1 MKKIKI
7 QKSVTYRKIKIKSK
21 SNTKEIL
28 PSLTHSYTPRSSI
41 RKIISPPKMRS
52 DLIETQVS
60 SATKRLEVD
69 KINLRILKERLN
81 QKRKMLDTLEG
92 IPQKELIKKKLIK
105 YKLHEPIKRAKG
117 REREIIDERIKIAK
131 EKEKNEYAFLKET
144 DEIDNL
150 IQENEN
156 LRKEVMFS
164 RKKRLELERIKLK
177 LLQEILSK
185 KNKLKEINKLS
196 HHIEKTEKIDILNKE
211 ETAFIQQQQKYDSIK
226 NCLEEEY
233 NKVIQAYIKKERE
246 KINESNFNRKIS
258 ELKKRGNILKYDLN
272 ANKNLEIQEELKK
285 YEDEKIGDRTP
296 ILDECLEKWSHINQI
311 KKESINKYVKNCEKI
326 RETLNK
332 LLLCLNLDSYK
343 DLPEIFKKTEER
355 QSNISMKKEKI
366 ENENEKLKKEKY
378 NLIAN
383 IELIQSKEKGSI
395 EYKNKYIELKKKKI
409 KVIDNLINKFER
421 DIRIKQNFFELI
433 QPETDNFLKKL
444 NNTFVSE
451 FIPNKMD
458 LREND
463 KYNYLSVNKYLSN
476 IEDYINL
483 VYDWEENN
491 DTDNFEGLENESIRK
506 LNTEMKQKIE
516 NFDKYKLINKNLL
529 NSMQMKRK
537 NGFNLNDIIKSA
549 SRKIIRPIN
558 YNIFNKSKNNK
569 SKDKT
574 TENSEEDN
582 FRFQFDTQSYQQSSI
597 FFQNSPRNKKH

>member
-131 EKEKNEYAFLKET
+131 EKEKNEYDFLKET

>member
-296 ILDECLEKWSHINQI
+296 ILDECLEKWSHINQT

-537 NGFNLNDIIKSA
+537 NGFNLYDIIKSA

-558 YNIFNKSKNNK
+558 YIIFNKSKNNK

>member
-131 EKEKNEYAFLKET
+131 EKEKNEYDFKKET

-296 ILDECLEKWSHINQI
+296 ILDECLEKWSHINQT

-433 QPETDNFLKKL
+433 QPETDKFLKKL
-444 NNTFVSE
+444 NNTYISE
-451 FIPNKMD
+451 FIPDKMD

>member
-131 EKEKNEYAFLKET
+131 EKEKNEYDFKKET

-296 ILDECLEKWSHINQI
+296 ILDECLEKWSHINQT

>member
-41 RKIISPPKMRS
+41 RKIISQPKMRS

-131 EKEKNEYAFLKET
+131 EKEKNEYDFKKET

>member
-131 EKEKNEYAFLKET
+131 EKEKNEYDFLKET

-296 ILDECLEKWSHINQI
+296 ILDECLEKWSHINQT

-326 RETLNK
+326 REILNK

>member
-131 EKEKNEYAFLKET
+131 EKEKNEYEFKKET

-296 ILDECLEKWSHINQI
+296 ILDECLEKWSHINQT

-433 QPETDNFLKKL
+433 QPETDKFLKKL
-444 NNTFVSE
+444 NNTYISE
-451 FIPNKMD
+451 FIPDKMD

-491 DTDNFEGLENESIRK
+491 DTDNFEDLDNESITK

-529 NSMQMKRK
+529 NSMQIKRK

-574 TENSEEDN
+574 TENSEEDI

>member
-1 MKKIKI
+1 M
-7 QKSVTYRKIKIKSK
+7 
-21 SNTKEIL
+21 
-28 PSLTHSYTPRSSI
+28 
-41 RKIISPPKMRS
+41 
-52 DLIETQVS
+52 
-60 SATKRLEVD
+60 
-69 KINLRILKERLN
+69 
-81 QKRKMLDTLEG
+81 
-92 IPQKELIKKKLIK
+92 
-105 YKLHEPIKRAKG
+105 
-117 REREIIDERIKIAK
+117 
-131 EKEKNEYAFLKET
+131 
-144 DEIDNL
+144 
-150 IQENEN
+150 
-156 LRKEVMFS
+156 
-164 RKKRLELERIKLK
+164 
-177 LLQEILSK
+177 
-185 KNKLKEINKLS
+185 
-196 HHIEKTEKIDILNKE
+196 
-211 ETAFIQQQQKYDSIK
+211 
-226 NCLEEEY
+226 
-233 NKVIQAYIKKERE
+233 IQAYIKKERE

-296 ILDECLEKWSHINQI
+296 ILDECLEKWSHINQT
-311 KKESINKYVKNCEKI
+311 KKESINKYIKNCEKI

-395 EYKNKYIELKKKKI
+395 EYKNEYIELKKKKI

-433 QPETDNFLKKL
+433 QPETDKFLKKL
-444 NNTFVSE
+444 NNTYISE
-451 FIPNKMD
+451 FIPDKMD

-491 DTDNFEGLENESIRK
+491 DTDNFEDLDNESITK

-529 NSMQMKRK
+529 NSMQIKRK

>member
-1 MKKIKI
+1 
-7 QKSVTYRKIKIKSK
+7 
-21 SNTKEIL
+21 
-28 PSLTHSYTPRSSI
+28 
-41 RKIISPPKMRS
+41 MRS

>member
-296 ILDECLEKWSHINQI
+296 ILDECLEKWSHINQT